1 MDARCVGFGQLDLIH
16 RKEQDRKVSSF
27 GPLDIVPSH
36 DGTISSH
43 SSEIFIQMAVF
54 DRVPAP
60 LGKRSICSGQQQP
73 PSIVSSSVLW
83 SSQQSIRVSIKK
95 CGRFDIH
102 TAVDV

>member
-1 MDARCVGFGQLDLIH
+1 MDARFGRSH
-16 RKEQDRKVSSF
+16 YRKEQDCKVSSF

-36 DGTISSH
+36 DGTINGH

-73 PSIVSSSVLW
+73 PSIVSSSALW
-83 SSQQSIRVSIKK
+83 SSQQSIRVSITK